1 MIRTVTD
8 DDDGP
13 ALFYDVLTDDQGLR
27 MHVLEMALETYG
39 TVNCPHDVVAA
50 ASAFLDFLNGV
61 GEQA

>member
-1 MIRTVTD
+1 MIQPLED
-8 DDDGP
+8 D
-13 ALFYDVLTDDQGLR
+13 AAVLTFIRLPEDQCLR

-39 TVNCPHDVVAA
+39 TVGCPHDVVAA